1 MKQLSGLVC
10 AVGVLAL
17 SLASAMEPQ
26 VNVPLITQM
35 NRLPAPLNIPNWKQ
49 DALDYS
55 QFIFDRTV
63 TGSNMP
69 SSMWWVTPFSPPS
82 GPLMSFLNGL
92 HPKSNFLEFILS
104 TDHKPGA

>member
-1 MKQLSGLVC
+1 MMKQLSGLVC

-55 QFIFDRTV
+55 Q
-63 TGSNMP
+63 
-69 SSMWWVTPFSPPS
+69 
-82 GPLMSFLNGL
+82 
-92 HPKSNFLEFILS
+92 
-104 TDHKPGA
+104 